1 MVDPGF
7 DFTRQ
12 GIGADPLP
20 AIDFS
25 AGFKYL
31 QNQQQLAIQQ
41 SRALMAQQS
50 KMAELAVESDKN
62 QIRRAELMDKA
73 LGRKH
78 ESQMLDK
85 RLLDNDKQRQLK
97 LVELEYGRQSDEY
110 RRETQQLLIDDRTEE
125 RKQSLYFFERRAQQ
139 HGDRMIYLHE
149 QRALDE
155 RELEEAIASRE
166 SNESIM
172 EETLRL
178 REEAIKSGD
187 EQAKME
193 HEQSMARIE
202 NANES
207 LRIRVKELEQRIYE
221 FNVEEERR
229 KKQLELDTSVHEL
242 NEREYRLDV
251 LKLELSKKGSESS
264 PQGVQYSNVL
274 RNLDEGNVKDALKSL
289 GDLKNAKGKM
299 NDVYLPMFDGS
310 LSQVKDL
317 LDADI
322 ENNTNEF
329 SDEVHEVFAGYFR
342 DKDNASL
349 DAFDKQSK
357 KVIQSTTE
365 SNVFN
370 KSAGV
375 KREEEES
382 LTAFADRFL
391 GGIEV
396 GFSSTSGSVINDDV
410 FSDSVLF
417 YGEDA
422 YDDWTDVITMRQEHA
437 AKLSATS
444 DLVKEL
450 RSVMSGDVLQADLE
464 RSISI
469 QFAQGDGI
477 IEPIYD
483 SLWSSAKTTEERL
496 EAFEMI
502 VGNAGYANLS
512 KVERWADSLIQPS
525 EGEGILPQE
534 VLDSVAG
541 NAEVVARLKESN
553 VFNPSGMPKSE
564 ITNLLD
570 GAFLAQLNEEL
581 TNQLIVEVE
590 WGIDNTTLFDA
601 FPITGTRTISVGGVE
616 QEEDYN
622 ILKEDN
628 AVRSVLAGIKGH
640 GTDEAILSSLFNE
653 FEFVAGKANSKEDS
667 GALNLLKL
675 MGKKIEGRGLREKAE
690 LILNARNYIIKN
702 TDIIA
707 DVREYANTTFSIQP
721 VAGGGQALAITRGN
735 DLESQTTE
743 ILISPADIPGSF

>member
-78 ESQMLDK
+78 ESQILDK

-110 RRETQQLLIDDRTEE
+110 RRESQQLLIDDRTEE
-125 RKQSLYFFERRAQQ
+125 RKQDLYFFERRAQQ
-139 HGDRMIYLHE
+139 HGDRMIYLQE

-155 RELEEAIASRE
+155 KELEEAIASRQ
-166 SNESIM
+166 SNEGIM

-178 REEAIKSGD
+178 RDEAIKSGD
-187 EQAKME
+187 KRAQLE
-193 HEQSMARIE
+193 HEAAIARI
-202 NANES
+202 ANDAES
-207 LRIRVKELEQRIYE
+207 LQLRSEELEQRIFE
-221 FNVEEERR
+221 FRVEEKRR
-229 KKQLELDTSVHEL
+229 SDQLELDRSAL
-242 NEREYRLDV
+242 DLKEREHELDV
-251 LKLELSKKGSESS
+251 LELELSKEGSESS
-264 PQGVQYSNVL
+264 PKKVRYLNVL
-274 RNLDEGNVKDALKSL
+274 RNLNEGNVKDALKSL
-289 GDLKNAKGKM
+289 GTLKDVKGEM
-299 NDVYLPMFDGS
+299 DDVYLPMFNGT
-310 LSQVKDL
+310 LGQVKDL

-322 ENNTNEF
+322 ENETNEF
-329 SDEVHEVFAGYFR
+329 SNEVHEAFAGYFR
-342 DKDNASL
+342 DKDNVSL
-349 DAFDKQSK
+349 DSFDKQSK
-357 KVIQSTTE
+357 KVIEKTNE

-370 KSAGV
+370 LSARV

-382 LTAFADRFL
+382 LTTFADRFL
-391 GGIEV
+391 GGIQAM
-396 GFSSTSGSVINDDV
+396 FSDASGSVINDDV
-410 FSDSVLF
+410 ASESGLYYKD
-417 YGEDA
+417 EA
-422 YDDWTDVITMRQEHA
+422 YEEWSDVIAMREEHA

-444 DLVKEL
+444 DLIKDL

-464 RSISI
+464 RSTSV
-469 QFAQGDGI
+469 QFAQGDGL
-477 IEPIYD
+477 IENIYD

-496 EAFEMI
+496 EAFDMI

-553 VFNPSGMPKSE
+553 VFNPSGMTKEE
-564 ITNLLD
+564 IRNSLD
-570 GAFLAQLNEEL
+570 DAFLGQLNEEL
-581 TNQLIVEVE
+581 TSQFIVERDFARD
-590 WGIDNTTLFDA
+590 ITTLFDA
-601 FPITGTRTISVGGVE
+601 FPITGTRTVSVGGVE
-616 QEEDYN
+616 KTEDYN

-640 GTDEAILSSLFNE
+640 GTDEEILSSLFNE
-653 FEFVAGKANSKEDS
+653 FEFVDGKANNKEES

-690 LILNARNYIIKN
+690 LILNARNYIIEN
-702 TDIIA
+702 TDIA

-721 VAGGGQALAITRGN
+721 VTGGGQALVITRGN
-735 DLESQTTE
+735 DLESQSTE
-743 ILISPADIPGSF
+743 FLILPDNIPGSF

>member
-139 HGDRMIYLHE
+139 FGDRMIYLQE

-166 SNESIM
+166 SNEAIM
-172 EETLRL
+172 KETLRL

-202 NANES
+202 NLNES

-242 NEREYRLDV
+242 KEREYRLAV
-251 LKLELSKKGSESS
+251 LEYELSKKGSESS
-264 PQGVQYSNVL
+264 PQGVRYSNVL

-289 GDLKNAKGKM
+289 GDLKDAKGKM
-299 NDVYLPMFDGS
+299 DDVYLPMFEGA

-329 SDEVHEVFAGYFR
+329 SDEVHEVFAGHFL

-349 DAFDKQSK
+349 DDFNKQSK
-357 KVIQSTTE
+357 KVIESTTE

-370 KSAGV
+370 RFARV

-382 LTAFADRFL
+382 LTTFANRFL
-391 GGIEV
+391 GGIEA
-396 GFSSTSGSVINDDV
+396 GFLDTSGSVINDDV

-437 AKLSATS
+437 ANLSGTS
-444 DLVKEL
+444 DLLKEL

-553 VFNPSGMPKSE
+553 VFNPSGMPKSD
-564 ITNLLD
+564 IDYLLD

-581 TNQLIVEVE
+581 TNQLIVDRDF
-590 WGIDNTTLFDA
+590 GSDNTTLFDA

-690 LILNARNYIIKN
+690 LILLARNYIIEN
-702 TDIIA
+702 TDIA
-707 DVREYANTTFSIQP
+707 DVREYANTAFSIQP
-721 VAGGGQALAITRGN
+721 VTGGGQALAITRGN
-735 DLESQTTE
+735 DLESQSTE
-743 ILISPADIPGSF
+743 FLILPANIPGSF

>member
-78 ESQMLDK
+78 ESQILDK

-110 RRETQQLLIDDRTEE
+110 RRESQQLLIDDRTEE
-125 RKQSLYFFERRAQQ
+125 RKQDLYFFERRAQQ
-139 HGDRMIYLHE
+139 HGDRMIYLQE

-155 RELEEAIASRE
+155 RELEEAIASRQ
-166 SNESIM
+166 SNEGIM

-178 REEAIKSGD
+178 RDEAIKSGD
-187 EQAKME
+187 KRAQLE
-193 HEQSMARIE
+193 HEAAIARI
-202 NANES
+202 ANDAES
-207 LRIRVKELEQRIYE
+207 LQLRSEELEQRIFE
-221 FNVEEERR
+221 FRVEEKRR
-229 KKQLELDTSVHEL
+229 SDQLELDRSAL
-242 NEREYRLDV
+242 DLKEREHELDV
-251 LKLELSKKGSESS
+251 LELELSKEGSESS
-264 PQGVQYSNVL
+264 PKKVRYSNVL
-274 RNLDEGNVKDALKSL
+274 RNLREGNVKDALKSL
-289 GDLKNAKGKM
+289 GPLKDAKGKM
-299 NDVYLPMFDGS
+299 DDVYLPMFDGT

-329 SDEVHEVFAGYFR
+329 SNEVHEAFAGYFR
-342 DKDNASL
+342 NIDNASL
-349 DAFDKQSK
+349 DKFDKQSK
-357 KVIQSTTE
+357 KVIERTTE

-370 KSAGV
+370 LSAHV

-382 LTAFADRFL
+382 LTTFSDRFL
-391 GGIEV
+391 GGIQAV
-396 GFSSTSGSVINDDV
+396 FSDTSGSVINDDV
-410 FSDSVLF
+410 ASESGLF
-417 YGEDA
+417 YKDEA
-422 YDDWTDVITMRQEHA
+422 YDKWSDVIAMREEHA

-444 DLVKEL
+444 DLIKDL

-464 RSISI
+464 RSTSV
-469 QFAQGDGI
+469 QFAQGDGL
-477 IEPIYD
+477 IETIYD

-496 EAFEMI
+496 EAFDMI

-553 VFNPSGMPKSE
+553 VFNPSGMTKEE
-564 ITNLLD
+564 IRNSLD
-570 GAFLAQLNEEL
+570 DAFLGQLNEEL
-581 TNQLIVEVE
+581 TSQFVVE
-590 WGIDNTTLFDA
+590 GYMTDNKVLFDA
-601 FPITGTRTISVGGVE
+601 FPITGTRTVSEGGVDKTV
-616 QEEDYN
+616 DYN

-640 GTDEAILSSLFNE
+640 GTDEEILSSLFNE
-653 FEFVAGKANSKEDS
+653 FEFVDGKANNKEES

-690 LILNARNYIIKN
+690 LILSARNYIIEK
-702 TDIIA
+702 TDIA

-721 VAGGGQALAITRGN
+721 VTGGGQALVITRGN
-735 DLESQTTE
+735 DLESQSTE
-743 ILISPADIPGSF
+743 FLILPDNIPGSF

>member
-1 MVDPGF
+1 
-7 DFTRQ
+7 
-12 GIGADPLP
+12 
-20 AIDFS
+20 
-25 AGFKYL
+25 
-31 QNQQQLAIQQ
+31 
-41 SRALMAQQS
+41 
-50 KMAELAVESDKN
+50 
-62 QIRRAELMDKA
+62 
-73 LGRKH
+73 
-78 ESQMLDK
+78 
-85 RLLDNDKQRQLK
+85 
-97 LVELEYGRQSDEY
+97 
-110 RRETQQLLIDDRTEE
+110 
-125 RKQSLYFFERRAQQ
+125 
-139 HGDRMIYLHE
+139 
-149 QRALDE
+149 
-155 RELEEAIASRE
+155 
-166 SNESIM
+166 
-172 EETLRL
+172 
-178 REEAIKSGD
+178 
-187 EQAKME
+187 
-193 HEQSMARIE
+193 
-202 NANES
+202 
-207 LRIRVKELEQRIYE
+207 
-221 FNVEEERR
+221 
-229 KKQLELDTSVHEL
+229 
-242 NEREYRLDV
+242 
-251 LKLELSKKGSESS
+251 
-264 PQGVQYSNVL
+264 
-274 RNLDEGNVKDALKSL
+274 
-289 GDLKNAKGKM
+289 
-299 NDVYLPMFDGS
+299 
-310 LSQVKDL
+310 
-317 LDADI
+317 
-322 ENNTNEF
+322 
-329 SDEVHEVFAGYFR
+329 
-342 DKDNASL
+342 
-349 DAFDKQSK
+349 
-357 KVIQSTTE
+357 
-365 SNVFN
+365 
-370 KSAGV
+370 
-375 KREEEES
+375 
-382 LTAFADRFL
+382 
-391 GGIEV
+391 
-396 GFSSTSGSVINDDV
+396 STSGSVINDDV

-690 LILNARNYIIKN
+690 LILLARNYIIKN